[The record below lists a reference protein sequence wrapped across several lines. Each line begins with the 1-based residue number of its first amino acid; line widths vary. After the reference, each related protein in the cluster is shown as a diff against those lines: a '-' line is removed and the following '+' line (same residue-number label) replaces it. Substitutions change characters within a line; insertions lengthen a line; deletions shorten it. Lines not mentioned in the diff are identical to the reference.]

1 MIFFLKKLP
10 KVELYELLR
19 IDLFKWI
26 GFFIN
31 ERLNNQSLVKNGN
44 LFFFFKKDTSNIIS

>member
-19 IDLFKWI
+19 INLFKWI
-26 GFFIN
+26 GFFLN

>member
-19 IDLFKWI
+19 INLFKWI
-26 GFFIN
+26 GFFLN

-44 LFFFFKKDTSNIIS
+44 LFFFSKGTLPT